1 MSISTMPAARTTP
14 SITPAPPPTLPG
26 LYSFTVDQY
35 DRMTEVGILT
45 EDDRVELINGCVVTK
60 MAKGPGHVRTVQL
73 AGDSLEPFLLGG
85 HLCLRREAPARI
97 PPLNE
102 PEPDLAIAR
111 GAPDTYDERHPE
123 AAEIALVAEVSDTT
137 YRYDRYVKLPTYAK
151 ASIPV
156 YWIVSLGDRQVEVY
170 SRPLKRGDYRT
181 QKVYKPGE
189 RVPVMIDGHCIGEV
203 AVNDILPRAPATP
216 AAGSNGD

>member
-14 SITPAPPPTLPG
+14 SVTPVPPPTLPG
-26 LYSFTVDQY
+26 LYRFTVDQY

-45 EDDRVELINGCVVTK
+45 EDDRVELINGYVVTK
-60 MAKGPGHVRTVQL
+60 MAKGPGHVRAVQL
-73 AGDSLEPFLLGG
+73 AGDSLGPLLGG
-85 HLCLRREAPARI
+85 GLCLRREAPARI

-102 PEPDLAIAR
+102 PEPDLAIVR
-111 GAPDTYDERHPE
+111 GAPDTYDERHPN

-137 YRYDRYVKLPTYAK
+137 YRYDRYEKLPNYAR
-151 ASIPV
+151 SGIPV
-156 YWIVSLGDRQVEVY
+156 YWIVNLVDRQVEVY

-181 QKVYKPGE
+181 RKVYNPGE

-203 AVNDILPRAPATP
+203 AVNDILPRAQAMPT
-216 AAGSNGD
+216 AGSNGD